1 MAKTRNKLDPRAAE
15 LSQWLSKPEEG
26 GEGVTYKVAAQRL
39 YDLGVMTANGLPC
52 ESAVAEWWLARQG
65 EAREASILGLLTRN
79 GQFKRRL
86 KESFD
91 RNAPP
96 ETSLL
101 IGLVSNLILDL
112 QLKGASDPEALA
124 MAERLTSRVLEWEK
138 LVTKRQEVELGR
150 ATSERDARLK
160 AEALALDQRKFE
172 FNAAQAAMQAVDA
185 LKRIKADSGLS
196 EDEKIAHAMLTLFGP
211 APAPSAPAGGTEAA

>member
-1 MAKTRNKLDPRAAE
+1 MAKTRNKLDPHAAE

-65 EAREASILGLLTRN
+65 EAREASILGLVTRN

-138 LVTKRQEVELGR
+138 LVTKRQEVELTR
-150 ATSERDARLK
+150 ATDEARLRQK
-160 AEALALDQRKFE
+160 DEEIALARTRLEQLICEKVL
-172 FNAAQAAMQAVDA
+172 AQATRDLAAEIAGRNISRTEQIAAMRQALFADVDA
-185 LKRIKADSGLS
+185 VKLDL
-196 EDEKIAHAMLTLFGP
+196 P
-211 APAPSAPAGGTEAA
+211 QP

>member
-1 MAKTRNKLDPRAAE
+1 MAKTRNKLDPHAAA

-138 LVTKRQEVELGR
+138 LVTKRQEVELTR
-150 ATSERDARLK
+150 ATDEARLRQK
-160 AEALALDQRKFE
+160 DEEIALARTRLEQLICEKVL
-172 FNAAQAAMQAVDA
+172 AQATRDLAAEIAGRNISRTEQIAAMRQALFADVDA
-185 LKRIKADSGLS
+185 VKLDL
-196 EDEKIAHAMLTLFGP
+196 P
-211 APAPSAPAGGTEAA
+211 QP

>member
-1 MAKTRNKLDPRAAE
+1 MAKTRNKLDPHAAE

-138 LVTKRQEVELGR
+138 LVTKRQEVELTR
-150 ATSERDARLK
+150 ATDEARLRQK
-160 AEALALDQRKFE
+160 DEEIALARTRLEQLICEKVL
-172 FNAAQAAMQAVDA
+172 AQATRDLAAEIAGRNISRTEQIAAMRQALFADVDA
-185 LKRIKADSGLS
+185 VKLDL
-196 EDEKIAHAMLTLFGP
+196 P
-211 APAPSAPAGGTEAA
+211 QP

>member
-1 MAKTRNKLDPRAAE
+1 MAKTRNKLDPHAAE

-39 YDLGVMTANGLPC
+39 YDLGVMTASGLPC

-112 QLKGASDPEALA
+112 QLKGASDPEAMA

-138 LVTKRQEVELGR
+138 LVTKRQEVELTR
-150 ATSERDARLK
+150 ATDEARLRQK
-160 AEALALDQRKFE
+160 DEEIALARTRLEQLICEKVL
-172 FNAAQAAMQAVDA
+172 AQATRDLAAEIAGRNISRTEQIAAMRQALFADVDA
-185 LKRIKADSGLS
+185 VKLDL
-196 EDEKIAHAMLTLFGP
+196 P
-211 APAPSAPAGGTEAA
+211 QP

>member
-1 MAKTRNKLDPRAAE
+1 MAKTRNKLDPHAAA

-65 EAREASILGLLTRN
+65 EAREASILGLVTRN

-138 LVTKRQEVELGR
+138 LVTKRQEVELTR
-150 ATSERDARLK
+150 ATDEARLRQK
-160 AEALALDQRKFE
+160 DEEIALARTRLEQLICEKVL
-172 FNAAQAAMQAVDA
+172 AQATRDLAAEIAGRNISRTEQIAAMRQALFADVDA
-185 LKRIKADSGLS
+185 VKLDL
-196 EDEKIAHAMLTLFGP
+196 P
-211 APAPSAPAGGTEAA
+211 QP